1 MRWPR
6 GYSAHECAPKDWR
19 RTPDMTGSYE
29 LDASIKRTRNRD
41 VPDRLKMFVENETA
55 YGARTGYDGYHNYGG
70 DS

>member
-1 MRWPR
+1 MRRPK
-6 GYSAHECAPKDWR
+6 GFESHECCPGEWKR
-19 RTPDMTGSYE
+19 VPNISGSHE
-29 LDASIKRTRNRD
+29 LDAAIIRSRNKD